1 MILLYYILNDS
12 IKMEFLG
19 NAINLLISTDE
30 TVVKLHRIYEDDNTL
45 LINLIE
51 NETTTFLECA
61 DNGVCVEL
69 LQKLKSSGKSDEES
83 GLIELKLKYYIM
95 SQIQKSIY
103 EHTVS
108 LLSNIKISDYSSD
121 FIGNGDSRFNQ
132 YLKENNIP
140 SLDKASNTLIKSS
153 ISTKATPKKATPKKA
168 TPKKATPKKATPKKA
183 TPKKATPK
191 KATPKK
197 ATPKKATPKKAIH
210 SEGIPPVNMD
220 VRKHPGIFQSGAK
233 VGELRPGYTYTGNET
248 KTGLKVISKKATPK
262 KAPIK
267 KT

>member
-1 MILLYYILNDS
+1 
-12 IKMEFLG
+12 MEFLG

-45 LINLIE
+45 LTNLIE
-51 NETTTFLECA
+51 NETSTFLECA
-61 DNGVCVEL
+61 ENGVCIEL

-121 FIGNGDSRFNQ
+121 FIGNGNSRFNQ

-140 SLDKASNTLIKSS
+140 SLDKASNTLIQSS
-153 ISTKATPKKATPKKA
+153 ISKKATPKKA

-197 ATPKKATPKKAIH
+197 ATPKKATH

>member
-168 TPKKATPKKATPKKA
+168 TPKKATPKKA
-183 TPKKATPK
+183 
-191 KATPKK
+191 
-197 ATPKKATPKKAIH
+197 IH